1 MNYFLVHLR
10 SERMS
15 TNFRQTNQATLST
28 ENTIRPVLP
37 SPFLILKNKG
47 PGIKNAPTGLLTLQ
61 TNQTSFQPKKSS
73 IEIMSIKD
81 CFCCHD
87 ILKRTLVQFNYHLSH
102 DALHTRL
109 HF

>member
-47 PGIKNAPTGLLTLQ
+47 PGTRKVPTGLPTLQ
-61 TNQTSFQPKKSS
+61 TNQTSIQPKKSS
-73 IEIMSIKD
+73 IEIMFVKN

-87 ILKRTLVQFNYHLSH
+87 ILKRT
-102 DALHTRL
+102 
-109 HF
+109 